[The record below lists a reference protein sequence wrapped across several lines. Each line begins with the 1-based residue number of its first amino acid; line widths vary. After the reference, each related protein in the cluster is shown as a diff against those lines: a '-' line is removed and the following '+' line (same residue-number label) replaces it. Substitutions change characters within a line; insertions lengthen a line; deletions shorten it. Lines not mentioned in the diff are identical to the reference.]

1 MSGNGIEAGCVK
13 ELLDSEGQPYL
24 PGNFNKVREMLEG
37 LKPLYNATLKPAA
50 LAFNKVGIHP
60 NHITV
65 AGVFLF
71 IGAGYYA
78 AIDKWIVALWLVI
91 AGGLFDGLDGVLARE
106 SGKKSVF
113 GAILDSCCDRLTEIA
128 VIAGVLFYYLSH
140 DIHSYWG
147 VILCFTAVS
156 GSLMVSYVKARCEGM
171 DVPCKSGI
179 LQRPERIILLCA
191 GLCFGPEIM
200 FWILIGISVLSFFT
214 SFQRLVEASSYCKS
228 NKKTV

>member
-1 MSGNGIEAGCVK
+1 MYEWYKIITKVK
-13 ELLDSEGQPYL
+13 
-24 PGNFNKVREMLEG
+24 RMLEG

-50 LAFNKVGIHP
+50 LACNKAGIHP
-60 NHITV
+60 NHITI

-71 IGAGYYA
+71 VAAGYFA
-78 AIDKWIVALWLVI
+78 AVDKWIIAVWLVV

-106 SGKKSVF
+106 SGKKTVF

-128 VIAGVLFYYLSH
+128 IIAGVLVYYLSH
-140 DIHSYWG
+140 EIHGYWG

-171 DVPCKSGI
+171 NVPCKSGI

-191 GLCFGPEIM
+191 GLCLGKEVM
-200 FWILIGISVLSFFT
+200 FWILLSISVLSFFT
-214 SFQRLVEASSYCKS
+214 SIQRLFEASSYCKTRL
-228 NKKTV
+228 KCD